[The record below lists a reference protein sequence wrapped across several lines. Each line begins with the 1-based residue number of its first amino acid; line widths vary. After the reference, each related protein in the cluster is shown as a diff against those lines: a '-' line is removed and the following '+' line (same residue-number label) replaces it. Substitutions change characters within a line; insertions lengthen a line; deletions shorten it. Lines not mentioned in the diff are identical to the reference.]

1 MIVTPRFVFL
11 HLHKSG
17 GTFANVCL
25 LQFVP
30 DARQIGYHLPRE
42 LIPAAFSALPVL
54 GLVRNPWSYYVS
66 WYAFQSSR
74 PEPNALYRALSN
86 NGTLGFAGT
95 VRNMLL
101 LGRDDS
107 ILQKVL
113 SVLPPSYTNRGLNLP
128 AFALETI
135 RGSGLGFYS
144 FLHRH
149 IFGTRT
155 EDLIIGRM
163 ESLREE
169 LPSMLERAGQPVS
182 PPMHAFITESA
193 ALNASAHAEYSTY
206 YDASLA
212 KEVAT
217 ADESVVARY
226 GYGLRPAQMRDG
238 PHPPRTPRGE

>member
-42 LIPAAFSALPVL
+42 LVPAAFSALPVL

-74 PEPNALYRALSN
+74 PEPNALYRALSD

-101 LGRDDS
+101 LGRDES
-107 ILQKVL
+107 MLQKVL
-113 SVLPPSYTNRGLNLP
+113 SALPPSYTNRGLNLP
-128 AFALETI
+128 AFALEKI
-135 RGSGLGFYS
+135 RGTGLGFYS

-149 IFGTRT
+149 IFGTRPD
-155 EDLIIGRM
+155 DLIVGRM
-163 ESLREE
+163 ESLRQDF
-169 LPSMLERAGQPVS
+169 PAMLQRVNQPVS
-182 PPMHAFITESA
+182 PPMRAFIAESA
-193 ALNASAHAEYSTY
+193 PLNTSAHAEYSTY

-212 KEVAT
+212 QEVAT
-217 ADESVVARY
+217 ADESVVTRY
-226 GYGLRPAQMRDG
+226 GYSWPAAG
-238 PHPPRTPRGE
+238 INA